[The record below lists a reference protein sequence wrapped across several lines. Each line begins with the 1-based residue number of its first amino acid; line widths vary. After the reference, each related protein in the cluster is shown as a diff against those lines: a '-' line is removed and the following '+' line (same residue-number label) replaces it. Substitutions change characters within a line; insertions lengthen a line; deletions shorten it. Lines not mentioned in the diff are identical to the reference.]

1 MSEAEYK
8 LTPSESVGV
17 KRAETE
23 VLEVEATY
31 GADGSPPPKHFH
43 PAQDER
49 FTVLEGRLTA
59 KVDGVEQELGVGDV
73 LEIPRGVVH
82 QMWNAAPEPA
92 RVTWETRPAGR
103 TEDWFREVD
112 VLQREAGDGRPSPL
126 SFGVLLDEYDD
137 TFRLAVG
144 PKPVMGPLTKLLG
157 ALGRLTRR

>member
-1 MSEAEYK
+1 MSGPEYR
-8 LTPSESVGV
+8 LTPSESVAV
-17 KRAETE
+17 KRSDAE

-31 GADGSPPPKHFH
+31 GPEGSPPPKHFH

-59 KVDGVEQELGVGDV
+59 KVDGVERELGQGDV
-73 LEIPRGVVH
+73 LEIPRGSVH
-82 QMWNAAPEPA
+82 QMWNAASEPA

-112 VLQREAGDGRPSPL
+112 ALQREAGDGRPSPL
-126 SFGVLLDEYDD
+126 SFGVLLDEYSD
-137 TFRLAVG
+137 TFKLAVG

-157 ALGRLTRR
+157 ALGRLRR